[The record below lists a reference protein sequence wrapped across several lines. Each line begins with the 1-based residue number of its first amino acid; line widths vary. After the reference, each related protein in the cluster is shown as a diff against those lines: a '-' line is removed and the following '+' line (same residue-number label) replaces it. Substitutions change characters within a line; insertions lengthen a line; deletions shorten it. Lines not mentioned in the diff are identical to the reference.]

1 MPDILVVDTAELV
14 LRTAAGTYRIR
25 RIPSWRNK
33 DRQFWRVEKLD
44 EHGNWWLVHPADYT
58 EEIGLYRWPDPV
70 KP

>member
-25 RIPSWRNK
+25 RIPWWRNK

-44 EHGNWWLVHPADYT
+44 EHGHWWLVHPADFDEAT
-58 EEIGLYRWPDPV
+58 GLYRWPDPV